1 MKKIGII
8 VLSILFFASCS
19 SDSDKKILIEGT
31 TYISLNIRA
40 TADDDGDE
48 NILGNLDG
56 KYERNVL
63 PKERSQLE
71 NSISMLDRLDEEQG
85 NIR

>member
-1 MKKIGII
+1 MVTRNVAK
-8 VLSILFFASCS
+8 
-19 SDSDKKILIEGT
+19 DWDKDTI
-31 TYISLNIRA
+31 TYQRGLLQCLL
-40 TADDDGDE
+40 DKLD
-48 NILGNLDG
+48 NLDW
-56 KYERNVL
+56 KYRRYVL